1 MSLQTQTTQTK
12 PKMLTYQHYGEKEED
27 MSRTEVIKGNVCVG
41 FFGDDAK
48 EIQMLGEF
56 MIGKKII
63 ERTVK
68 YENECRYITVMV
80 E

>member
-1 MSLQTQTTQTK
+1 
-12 PKMLTYQHYGEKEED
+12 MLTYRHDGEKEED
-27 MSRTEVIKGNVCVG
+27 MSRTEVVKGNVCVG
-41 FFGDDAK
+41 FFGDNAK

-68 YENECRYITVMV
+68 YENGCRCITVII

>member
-1 MSLQTQTTQTK
+1 
-12 PKMLTYQHYGEKEED
+12 
-27 MSRTEVIKGNVCVG
+27 MSRTEVVKGNVCVG
-41 FFGDDAK
+41 FFGDNAK

-68 YENECRYITVMV
+68 YENGCRCITVII

>member
-1 MSLQTQTTQTK
+1 
-12 PKMLTYQHYGEKEED
+12 
-27 MSRTEVIKGNVCVG
+27 MSRTEVVKGNVCVG
-41 FFGDDAK
+41 FFGDNAK

-68 YENECRYITVMV
+68 YDTFWLCNAGRRQESKR
-80 E
+80 

>member
-1 MSLQTQTTQTK
+1 MT
-12 PKMLTYQHYGEKEED
+12 
-27 MSRTEVIKGNVCVG
+27 RTEVIKGNVCVG
-41 FFGDDAK
+41 FFGDDTK

-68 YENECRYITVMV
+68 YENGCRYITAMV